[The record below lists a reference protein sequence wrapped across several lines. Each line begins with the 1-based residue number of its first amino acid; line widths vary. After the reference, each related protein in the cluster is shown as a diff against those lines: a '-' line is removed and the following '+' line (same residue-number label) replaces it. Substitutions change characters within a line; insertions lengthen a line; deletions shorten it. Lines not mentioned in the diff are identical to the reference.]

1 MTVPGLG
8 ELSLSGFQSPWLL
21 LFMLVPVGLVA
32 LYVIV
37 HIHRGRRLRRFTDR
51 DLAPVVVPR
60 RAHRLRHLPIVV
72 SVVALLLLT
81 IAMAG
86 PTRETHIPRN
96 RAVIMLAI
104 DVSQS
109 MRATD
114 VAPSRLDA
122 AKQAAKQ
129 FAQQLTPG
137 VNLGLISFAGNVN
150 VLVSP
155 TPQHE
160 ATISALDNLK
170 PDNQTAIG
178 DAIFAALQ
186 SVQTIAAVL
195 SAGATPPPPAR
206 IVVLSDGKENKPG
219 NPDNL
224 RGAYTAAR
232 AAKDQGVPVSTIAFG
247 TQAGFVTVNNQPVP
261 VPVDASMLKQI
272 AQLSGGQSYVA
283 TNIDELSRSY
293 AAVQQQVGY
302 QNVPGPAEA
311 AWLRLAVIAATMAAV
326 AALVINRRLPS

>member
-8 ELSLSGFQSPWLL
+8 ELSLSGFQSPWL
-21 LFMLVPVGLVA
+21 FAFVLVPVGLVA
-32 LYVIV
+32 LYVFV
-37 HIHRGRRLRRFTDR
+37 QLRRGRRMRRFTDR
-51 DLAPVVVPR
+51 DLATTVVPR

-81 IAMAG
+81 VAMAG
-86 PTRETHIPRN
+86 PTRDTHIPRN

-114 VAPSRLDA
+114 VAPSRLAA

-137 VNLGLISFAGNVN
+137 VNLGLVSFAGTAN

-160 ATISALDNLK
+160 ATIGALDNLK

-178 DAIFAALQ
+178 EAIFAALQ
-186 SVQTIAAVL
+186 SVQTVAAVL
-195 SAGATPPPPAR
+195 SAGTTTPPPAR
-206 IVVLSDGKENKPG
+206 IVLLSDGKENKPG
-219 NPDNL
+219 DPNNPH
-224 RGAYTAAR
+224 GAYTAAR
-232 AAKDQGVPVSTIAFG
+232 AAKDQGVPVSTISFG
-247 TQAGFVTVNNQPVP
+247 TKGGVVAVNDQRVP

-272 AQLSGGQSYVA
+272 AQLSGGQSYAA
-283 TNIDELSRSY
+283 TNIDELNRSY

-302 QNVPGPAEA
+302 QNVPGPAA
-311 AWLRLAVIAATMAAV
+311 APWVRLAVIAATIAAV
-326 AALVINRRLPS
+326 AALVINLRLPS

>member
-8 ELSLSGFQSPWLL
+8 ELSLSGFQSPWLF
-21 LFMLVPVGLVA
+21 LFVLVPVGLVA
-32 LYVIV
+32 LYVFV
-37 HIHRGRRLRRFTDR
+37 QLRRGRRMRRFTDR
-51 DLAPVVVPR
+51 DLATTVVPR

-81 IAMAG
+81 VAMAG
-86 PTRETHIPRN
+86 PTRDTHIPRN

-114 VAPSRLDA
+114 VAPSRLAA

-137 VNLGLISFAGNVN
+137 VNLGLVSFAGTAN

-160 ATISALDNLK
+160 ATIGALDNLK

-178 DAIFAALQ
+178 EAIFAALQ
-186 SVQTIAAVL
+186 SVQTVAAVL
-195 SAGATPPPPAR
+195 SAGTTTPPPAR
-206 IVVLSDGKENKPG
+206 IVLLSDGKENKPG
-219 NPDNL
+219 DPNNPH
-224 RGAYTAAR
+224 GAYTAAR
-232 AAKDQGVPVSTIAFG
+232 AAKDQGVPVSTISFG
-247 TQAGFVTVNNQPVP
+247 TQGGVVAVNDQRVP

-272 AQLSGGQSYVA
+272 AQLSGGQSYAA
-283 TNIDELSRSY
+283 TNIDELNRSY

-302 QNVPGPAEA
+302 QNVPGPAA
-311 AWLRLAVIAATMAAV
+311 APWVRLAVIAATIAAV
-326 AALVINRRLPS
+326 AALVINLRLPS

>member
-1 MTVPGLG
+1 LPGLG
-8 ELSLSGFQSPWLL
+8 ELSLSGFQSPWL
-21 LFMLVPVGLVA
+21 FVFALVPVGLLA
-32 LYVIV
+32 LYVLV
-37 HIHRGRRLRRFTDR
+37 HMRRGRRLRQFADP

-60 RAHRLRHLPIVV
+60 RAHRLRHLPILV

-81 IAMAG
+81 VAMAG
-86 PTRETHIPRN
+86 PTRQTHIPRN

-114 VAPSRLDA
+114 VVPSRLAA

-186 SVQTIAAVL
+186 SVQTIAEVL
-195 SAGATPPPPAR
+195 SAGATTPPPAR
-206 IVVLSDGKENKPG
+206 IVVLSDGIENKPG
-219 NPDNL
+219 NPNNL

-247 TQAGFVTVNNQPVP
+247 TQAGFVAVNDQPVP

-311 AWLRLAVIAATMAAV
+311 AWLRLAVIAATIAAV

>member
-1 MTVPGLG
+1 MTAPRIDAMTVPGFG
-8 ELSLSGFQSPWLL
+8 AVSLSGFQHTWLL
-21 LFMLVPVGLVA
+21 GFALVPIGLLA
-32 LYVIV
+32 LYVLAQI
-37 HIHRGRRLRRFTDR
+37 RRRRRMRRFTDPE
-51 DLAPVVVPR
+51 LADTVVPTR
-60 RAHRLRHLPIVV
+60 ESRWRHVPIAMLLI
-72 SVVALLLLT
+72 ALLLLT
-81 IAMAG
+81 VSLAG
-86 PTRETHIPRN
+86 PTRSTHIPRN

-122 AKQAAKQ
+122 AKQAAKR

-155 TPQHE
+155 TPQHT
-160 ATISALDNLK
+160 ATIGALDNLK

-195 SAGATPPPPAR
+195 SAGGATPPPAR

-219 NPDNL
+219 NPNNL

-247 TQAGFVTVNNQPVP
+247 TQAGVVTVNDQRVA
-261 VPVDASMLKQI
+261 VAVDESLLTQI
-272 AQLSGGQSYVA
+272 AQLSGGQCYV
-283 TNIDELSRSY
+283 
-293 AAVQQQVGY
+293 G
-302 QNVPGPAEA
+302 
-311 AWLRLAVIAATMAAV
+311 
-326 AALVINRRLPS
+326 